1 MYELDARLR
10 KAISQGKEMQN
21 LSRLQTSDALLSS
34 RRNTHEAE
42 KEILDLKTMLVEQKN
57 KFFEIEQNL
66 MQQNHALR
74 QQMAQRQSSEVEH
87 LKEQHRREL
96 ME

>member
-1 MYELDARLR
+1 
-10 KAISQGKEMQN
+10 
-21 LSRLQTSDALLSS
+21 
-34 RRNTHEAE
+34 
-42 KEILDLKTMLVEQKN
+42 MLVEQKN